1 MGGGGEGQEAGREG
15 VLLLKRAAS
24 APALAARLPGRGETG
39 REQAGR
45 VLTLWRLVWVYRSAW
60 CCSAVLKTRVQKVGN
75 GPCGRPNSGPA
86 SVACAL
92 CAPSS
97 WVVGRAGAAR
107 SPVWAASPHGPFRA
121 RPPRP
126 RHGAAERGEGP
137 GRTAGCG
144 ALWAGGWCGASL
156 TGGCVLLW
164 RPSRCPS
171 AELWGR
177 APALGPR
184 SGSLCPR
191 SVPAVSPP
199 APTGPPRGRG
209 PDGRCW
215 FPGRARPLPG
225 PSESWARVSSP
236 PPRPGLGAGGGLGV
250 PPSLFLTL
258 RPQNGLLRFLKVE
271 F

>member
-177 APALGPR
+177 APALGAAEWEPL
-184 SGSLCPR
+184 SPQCPR
-191 SVPAVSPP
+191 SVAAGAHRA
-199 APTGPPRGRG
+199 APGER
-209 PDGRCW
+209 
-215 FPGRARPLPG
+215 PGRALLVSRQSAPSPG
-225 PSESWARVSSP
+225 SQRVLGSRVLAASS
-236 PPRPGLGAGGGLGV
+236 PRPGRGRRSRC
-250 PPSLFLTL
+250 PSFTL
-258 RPQNGLLRFLKVE
+258 PNSAATKRSFKV
-271 F
+271 FKS